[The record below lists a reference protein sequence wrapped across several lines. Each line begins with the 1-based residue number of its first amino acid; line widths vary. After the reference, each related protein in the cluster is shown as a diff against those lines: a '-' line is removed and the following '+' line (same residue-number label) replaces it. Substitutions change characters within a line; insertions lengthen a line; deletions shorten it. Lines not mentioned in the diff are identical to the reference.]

1 MIVLTQSDNNQQ
13 IYKWKLINKNM
24 TIKTKTTLAS
34 LILASALAFPMQSN
48 AQEAK
53 QPTIEIN
60 LPEGSYSQTFD
71 NKGKLIQTS
80 TTTYMGELG
89 CTLKLDFNKKLGAM
103 TPSYI
108 ERFQNLKE
116 TQTTPKNTCNSS
128 YELSQQF
135 K

>member
-53 QPTIEIN
+53 QPTIEI
-60 LPEGSYSQTFD
+60 
-71 NKGKLIQTS
+71 I
-80 TTTYMGELG
+80 
-89 CTLKLDFNKKLGAM
+89 
-103 TPSYI
+103 
-108 ERFQNLKE
+108 
-116 TQTTPKNTCNSS
+116 PKTKTAVEFGN
-128 YELSQQF
+128 
-135 K
+135 